1 MAEITDASAILH
13 KIIDGVDQI
22 DKSIEEINTNMQHQL
37 STNKDVQG
45 NIDLLRSGSEDIKLS
60 TGEQKIAV
68 YEITQS
74 MSSINDLS
82 VHYAS
87 GAEEIAKSSKLVAD
101 MAAAVKYSVDFFK
114 V

>member
-1 MAEITDASAILH
+1 LH
-13 KIIDGVDQI
+13 KIIEGVNKI
-22 DKSIEEINTNMQHQL
+22 ENGIEEINKNMEEQL
-37 STNKDVQG
+37 STNKAVQNNM
-45 NIDLLRSGSEDIKLS
+45 NILKSGSEDIKLS

-74 MSSINDLS
+74 MNSINDLT

-87 GAEEIAKSSKLVAD
+87 GAEEIASTSDTVAKTASS
-101 MAAAVKYSVDFFK
+101 VKQSVEFFK